1 MNKFETAGARTSLL
15 IGLPFGLT
23 AVIVGFL
30 FPAAVTGEGLF
41 TMGYILVNGY
51 ATIGLL
57 ISFVIMLWVAGKQL
71 GKDIEN
77 HKGTF
82 NTTLKFSFVINLTI
96 WSVFILV
103 HLLTNRTI
111 DTFFG
116 FLLPMGL
123 GFISIILTPFT
134 IGLLIY
140 KVTLRRIGGF
150 RVTDV

>member
-1 MNKFETAGARTSLL
+1 MNKFEIAGARTSLL
-15 IGLPFGLT
+15 LGLPFGLT
-23 AVIVGFL
+23 AVIAGFL
-30 FPAAVTGEGLF
+30 FPATVTGEGLF

-77 HKGTF
+77 NKGTF

-116 FLLPMGL
+116 FLLPLGL

-140 KVTLRRIGGF
+140 KVTVRRIGGF
-150 RVTDV
+150 RETDV